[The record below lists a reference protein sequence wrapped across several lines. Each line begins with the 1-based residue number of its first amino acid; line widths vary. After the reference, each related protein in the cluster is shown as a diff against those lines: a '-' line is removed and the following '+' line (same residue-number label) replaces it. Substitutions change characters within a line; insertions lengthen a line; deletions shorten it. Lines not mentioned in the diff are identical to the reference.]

1 MVSTT
6 PDGTADGINQEVL
19 IMASNKLTDTKIKG
33 KLKTGKHTDGEGLY
47 LVVLNSGT
55 KSFRRNYRFRGKQFT
70 HTYGKYPAI
79 SLSKAREL
87 NRQVSVMLADNID
100 PKQEKK
106 SSKITGKLFSEYAY
120 QWLEKQKE
128 EGRAENTLHDMKLRI
143 DKNLVPQLDK
153 LDIEKVTTADLLE
166 ILQVVSK
173 RGARETAIRLASV
186 LRRIFN
192 ELLIL
197 GLIKNNPAQGLN
209 ELLVKPDP
217 KKKSNFNHI
226 ADAVVFGRL
235 LKAIDNPP
243 ARQDFTVTQALK
255 FMPLVFL
262 RPINVREL
270 KWSYVDFERKII
282 TIPADKMKSGKELKV
297 PLAQQAI
304 KILTDMQKLTSDKEF
319 VFITGHSR
327 NDNPIS
333 ENTTT
338 RQLRNKIIDPVTNEP
353 FKVTSHGFRHTASTL
368 MNELGYNGDAIEL
381 QLAHCSKD
389 RIRATY
395 NKAELLVKR
404 TKMMQDWADYLDGL
418 KGENVVQFRRAG

>member
-6 PDGTADGINQEVL
+6 SDGTVDGINQEEL

-33 KLKTGKHTDGEGLY
+33 KLKVGKHTDGEGLY
-47 LVVLNSGT
+47 LVVLNSGI
-55 KSFRRNYRFRGKQFT
+55 KSFRRNYRYRGKQFT

-87 NRQVSVMLADNID
+87 NRQVSAMLADNID

-120 QWLEKQKE
+120 QWLKKQKE
-128 EGRAENTLHDMKLRI
+128 EGRAENTLHDRI

-153 LDIEKVTTADLLE
+153 LDVEKVTTADLRE

-226 ADAVVFGRL
+226 TDAVVFGRL

-243 ARQDFTVTQALK
+243 ARQDFTVSQALK

-282 TIPADKMKSGKELKV
+282 TIPADKMKAGKKLKV
-297 PLAQQAI
+297 PLAIQAL
-304 KILTDMQKLTSDKEF
+304 KILTNMQQLTGSEEF

-327 NDNPIS
+327 NGNPIS

-338 RQLRNKIIDPVTNEP
+338 RQLRNKIIDPVTDKP

-395 NKAELLVKR
+395 NKAELMAMR
-404 TKMMQDWADYLDGL
+404 TKMMQNWADYLDGL
-418 KGENVVQFRRAG
+418 KGENVVQFRKVA